1 MQKKLAQPIETYFYA
16 SNIPDNELIVNCF
29 TEDAI
34 VLDEGHTYRGHAA
47 IRKWRDDV
55 TEQWTITT
63 EITGVAEKGGETVVT
78 ATVSG
83 NFDGSP
89 VPLDFHFTVENEKIT
104 ALRIV
109 LAGTE

>member
-1 MQKKLAQPIETYFYA
+1 MQKKLAQPIETYFHA
-16 SNIPDNELIVNCF
+16 SNIYDSTMLSGCF
-29 TEDAI
+29 TGDAV
-34 VLDEGHTYRGHAA
+34 VLDEGHTYRGPES
-47 IRKWRDDV
+47 IKKWIEESNNKWQVRTEVTNV
-55 TEQWTITT
+55 TE
-63 EITGVAEKGGETVVT
+63 KDGETVVT

-109 LAGTE
+109 LEGT